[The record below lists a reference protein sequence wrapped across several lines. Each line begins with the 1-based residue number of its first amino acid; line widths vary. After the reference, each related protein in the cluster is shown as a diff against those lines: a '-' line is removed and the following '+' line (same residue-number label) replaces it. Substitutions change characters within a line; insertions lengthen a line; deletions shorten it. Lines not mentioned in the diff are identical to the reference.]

1 MFTHHIRSA
10 SELEG
15 MGTYKRQKRGDAS
28 NGRLGVRSLRQDEN
42 EEKMFML
49 RNQEHVRRDK
59 WLIMD
64 GSFHQEI

>member
-15 MGTYKRQKRGDAS
+15 MGTYKRQKKGDTS

-42 EEKMFML
+42 EEKCAVSAKP
-49 RNQEHVRRDK
+49 NYGQNYPC
-59 WLIMD
+59 
-64 GSFHQEI
+64 